1 MFIFTI
7 GNTMEMIKLIQS
19 PKLIKAAGNM
29 QKAINEFFGRANS
42 LTSDISIARMM
53 SPAGWEEPGQTPEFD
68 EYTVVL
74 KGTLRVETKKD
85 DFYVHQNQAIMVS
98 KGEWVRYSTPGE
110 EGAEYIAICIPAFSP
125 ETVYRDHQNPES

>member
-1 MFIFTI
+1 
-7 GNTMEMIKLIQS
+7 MIKLIQS
-19 PKLIKAAGNM
+19 PKLVKAVGNM
-29 QKAINEFFGRANS
+29 PKAISEFFGRVN
-42 LTSDISIARMM
+42 TETNEISIARMQ

-85 DFYVHQNQAIMVS
+85 DIYVHQNQAIMIG
-98 KGEWVRYSTPGE
+98 KGEWVRYSSPEE

-125 ETVYRDHQNPES
+125 EMVNRDPQTPAQ